1 LNNKN
6 RNIFEGKYREIN
18 ELSKLENQGATL
30 SEDFKKNYLS
40 EEYENYILYYFG
52 NIEDAFK
59 KVDYA
64 NVYSIGPLFTMATV
78 KKGMLDSLL
87 EDIPEIYYAEK
98 SYPYTLS
105 GLERLKTLTEF
116 KLINKE
122 SSTLNGDSV
131 IVGIIGTGIDYLN
144 ERFTD
149 DSKKTRIV
157 AIWDQTIEG
166 RKVPPSPLF
175 YGSEFLKAD
184 INNAINTKALG
195 KDPYS
200 IVNHRDETGYGTAIA
215 GIIGGRKLYP
225 EDPFISV
232 APKCEYAI
240 VKLKEAKKS
249 TLAMNM
255 VDVTE
260 VPVYEATDIRT
271 AIIYLTE
278 LQLRENKPM
287 VIYLPLGTNIGGH
300 DGASPIE
307 NFIDF
312 FSDRRGLAFVSDT
325 GSQGDTETHTSG
337 VLRYTGDVQTIE
349 INIGPNQKNF
359 YTSIWCTRPD
369 KVSIGIVSP
378 AGDTV
383 ERIPPLLLNGEF
395 IYYDIGESKVT
406 IQFYLSTTNG
416 VQFVNIYIKDITSGV
431 WKINLIGDYIVEGRY
446 DAWTLQRELLQPET
460 KFLDPDPFI
469 TLTLP
474 STANNALTNSYFDT
488 KTDVVTASSGRG
500 FTKDGRI
507 KPEVSSP
514 GTNISTTSP
523 NGENISVSGAGAG
536 GAVLG
541 GAIALIL
548 QWGIVNGN
556 DKKLYAPKIKTYL
569 VRSVVRKPNVQY
581 PNPEYGY
588 GMLSLDKLIESLQ
601 TRHVHDR

>member
-6 RNIFEGKYREIN
+6 RNNFEGKYREIN

-98 SYPYTLS
+98 SYPFTLS

-131 IVGIIGTGIDYLN
+131 IVGIIGAGIDYLN

-149 DSKKTRIV
+149 DAKKTRIV

-166 RKVPPSPLF
+166 GKVPPSPLF

-184 INNAINTKALG
+184 INNAMNTKALG

-260 VPVYEATDIRT
+260 VPVYETTDIRT

-349 INIGPNQKNF
+349 INIDPNQRNF

-395 IYYDIGESKVT
+395 IYYDIGESKVS

-416 VQFVNIYIKDITSGV
+416 IEFVNIYIKDITSGV

-446 DAWTLQRELLQPET
+446 DAWTLQRELLHPET

-514 GTNISTTSP
+514 GTDILTTSP
-523 NGENISVSGAGAG
+523 NGENITVSGAGAG
-536 GAVLG
+536 GAVLA
-541 GAIALIL
+541 GAIAWIL

-601 TRHVHDR
+601 TRHVHYR